1 MCSFIGFESVRSV
14 IIPNCVKTIG
24 QSAFALCFNLQ
35 KVTLGDGVESIG
47 NYTFECCHALQ
58 TIDLSRGLISIG
70 DFAFYHC
77 RELVDLAIPDEV
89 TSIGNGAFAE
99 CENLKTFSLGKSL
112 ESIGANAFYQD
123 NALIRMT
130 CMAQTPPT
138 MPSITTQMQNVT
150 VLNVPIK
157 SLELYRNT
165 LPWKWMNHIVGVIDA
180 DVNGDDEIN
189 IADVN
194 MVINAII
201 ENDNSDFLDVNGD
214 GEIGIADINAIID
227 AILGE

>member
-1 MCSFIGFESVRSV
+1 ML
-14 IIPNCVKTIG
+14 PNTVKSIQTH
-24 QSAFALCFNLQ
+24 AFSYCRNLTT
-35 KVTLGDGVESIG
+35 V
-47 NYTFECCHALQ
+47 
-58 TIDLSRGLISIG
+58 
-70 DFAFYHC
+70 
-77 RELVDLAIPDEV
+77 
-89 TSIGNGAFAE
+89 
-99 CENLKTFSLGKSL
+99 SLGNSL

-201 ENDNSDFLDVNGD
+201 ENDNSGFLDVNGD
-214 GEIGIADINAIID
+214 GEINIADINAIIA